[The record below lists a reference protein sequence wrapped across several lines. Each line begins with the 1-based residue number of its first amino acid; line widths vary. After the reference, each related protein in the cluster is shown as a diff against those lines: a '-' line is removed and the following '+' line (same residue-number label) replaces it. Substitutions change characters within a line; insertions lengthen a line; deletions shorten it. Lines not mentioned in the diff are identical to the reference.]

1 MTNEELTLILKE
13 RFTEHMKRHE
23 TITWAQVETRLH
35 QQEKRLWS
43 LIEMEETGGEPDVI
57 GIDETTKE
65 IIFADCSPETPAGR
79 RNCCYDVEGQKQREK
94 KGLFPEGGSAIG
106 KAEEMGIQ
114 VMDEQQYRYLQ
125 TLGEFDLKS
134 SSWLKTPHDIRA
146 KEGAIFG
153 DRRYGHV
160 FVYHNGANSFY
171 SARAFRGI
179 LKL

>member
-1 MTNEELTLILKE
+1 MTKDELLTTLKQRFEEYAN
-13 RFTEHMKRHE
+13 RHE
-23 TITWAQVETRLH
+23 GIAWDQVEERLN
-35 QQEKRLWS
+35 QQEKKLWS
-43 LIEMEETGGEPDVI
+43 LMEMEETGGEPDVI
-57 GIDETTKE
+57 GIVKETGE
-65 IIFADCSPETPAGR
+65 IMFADCSAETPAGR

-106 KAEEMGIQ
+106 KAAEMGIE
-114 VMDEQQYRYLQ
+114 VMDEQEYKYLQ
-125 TLGEFDLKS
+125 TLGEFDLKT
-134 SSWLKTPHDIRA
+134 SSWLKTPLDIRA